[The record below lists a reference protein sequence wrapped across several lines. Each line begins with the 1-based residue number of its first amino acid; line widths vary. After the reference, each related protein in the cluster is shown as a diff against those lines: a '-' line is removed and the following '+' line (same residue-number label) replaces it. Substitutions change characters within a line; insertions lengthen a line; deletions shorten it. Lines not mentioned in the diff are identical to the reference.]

1 MLYPLGSM
9 YGIFTYIKIKNIN
22 MNPLGIQT
30 NSLCFV
36 VFSRGDVGW
45 TSVSSSCTFKVPK
58 NASGHGAHYGRLW
71 TGRRVFS
78 FAWISGPPLS
88 TNCARVESKLLILG
102 ISSSHLFIGNP
113 FNWFIKPYEIRLMS
127 LSLCFRK
134 MQREFRSDR
143 TFS

>member
-9 YGIFTYIKIKNIN
+9 YGIFTHIKIRNIN
-22 MNPLGIQT
+22 MNPMGIQA

-45 TSVSSSCTFKVPK
+45 TSVSSSACAFKVPK

-78 FAWISGPPLS
+78 FAWISGPPIFLPFVPGS
-88 TNCARVESKLLILG
+88 IVESKLLILS
-102 ISSSHLFIGNP
+102 ISSSHL
-113 FNWFIKPYEIRLMS
+113 
-127 LSLCFRK
+127 
-134 MQREFRSDR
+134 
-143 TFS
+143 